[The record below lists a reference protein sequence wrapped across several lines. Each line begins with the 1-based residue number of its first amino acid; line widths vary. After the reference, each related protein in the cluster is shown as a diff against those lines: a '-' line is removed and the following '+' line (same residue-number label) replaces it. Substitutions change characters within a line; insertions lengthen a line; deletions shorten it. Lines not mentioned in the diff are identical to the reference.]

1 MKVSPLQAVLA
12 SVAIVGAAGLAH
24 VAVPR
29 ELMAI
34 SSEAFD
40 LQKVVPRQ
48 FGEWTYDARIRL
60 VEPAADGLARQIY
73 SQEVGRGFRDREGNL
88 VMLLVAYGPNQTARL
103 QLHRPEIC
111 YVAEGFRVSKPA
123 DASVTYRE
131 GAAPLNLLRLT
142 ARRESRVEPI
152 SYWVR
157 VGDDISNGVWSR
169 QISRM
174 KLTLRNKVADGALI
188 RVSTIG
194 VAENKSY
201 EVQDRF
207 IRDFYDAL
215 APQDRAFFFGGERT
229 YNQASRST
237 PQ

>member
-34 SSEAFD
+34 SSESFD
-40 LQKVVPRQ
+40 LQQVVPRQ

-60 VEPAADGLARQIY
+60 VEPAADGIARQIY

-111 YVAEGFRVSKPA
+111 YVAEGFRVSTPA

>member
-12 SVAIVGAAGLAH
+12 SAAIVGAAGLAH

-34 SSEAFD
+34 SSESFD
-40 LQKVVPRQ
+40 LQQVVPRQ

-111 YVAEGFRVSKPA
+111 YVAEGFRVSTPT

-131 GAAPLNLLRLT
+131 GTAPLNLLRLT

-201 EVQDRF
+201 AVQDRF